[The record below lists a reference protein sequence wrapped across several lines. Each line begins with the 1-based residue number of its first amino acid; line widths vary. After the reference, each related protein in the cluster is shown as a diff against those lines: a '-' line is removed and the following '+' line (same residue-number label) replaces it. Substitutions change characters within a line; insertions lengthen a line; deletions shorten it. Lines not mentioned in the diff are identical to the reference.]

1 MAVPSS
7 GPLQLRGDIALEV
20 DGSATGTDVSLRA
33 LSNSAGFDAPD
44 TMSEFYGYSSVSA
57 PSVTTDAASDVTS
70 SGFTANGNATADNGA
85 SITDRGFYIGT
96 DSNYANNTKT
106 SVGGSGTGTFT
117 LAQSGLTYNTT
128 YYITAYATNS
138 VGEGRGSTISQNTSN
153 ANAPTVTTQAITNIS
168 YTSITGNGNVTSDGG
183 ATITQRGF
191 YYGTSSNYANNTK
204 ISSGGTTGSYVHNIG
219 GLSQTTTY
227 YVTAY
232 AINAVGESVGSTVNA
247 QTLTAATYTFNEV
260 SSTQFVGP
268 DYVSWSGCVGNSST
282 SASGSAYYQYNHA
295 SYGWTNYSSASRS
308 LSGTKCGASNPG
320 TVTWSNC
327 APKNNDG
334 STNTSVRSRM
344 YASINGNNTWTG
356 YYNLCSLSG
365 GAPYPNPAA
374 SGACNPGR
382 QTSYSKGYSVCSWR
396 GRYGNIMAS
405 CWGPT
410 NNIYG
415 DHWIEYTDTAT
426 NTGGSF
432 NFYVQMTNF
441 C

>member
-33 LSNSAGFDAPD
+33 LSNSAGFTQPD

-57 PSVTTDAASDVTS
+57 PSVDTDTASDVTS
-70 SGFTANGNATADNGA
+70 NSFTANGDATADNGA

-106 SVGGSGTGTFT
+106 SVGGNSTGNFS

-138 VGEGRGSTISQNTSN
+138 VGEGRGNTITQNTAN

-204 ISSGGTTGSYVHNIG
+204 ISSGGTTGSYTHNIG
-219 GLSQTTTY
+219 GLSSTTTY

-247 QTLTAATYTFNEV
+247 QTLTPASYNFINSNTRYF
-260 SSTQFVGP
+260 SGP
-268 DYVSWSGCVGNSST
+268 DRESWSHCIGSSST
-282 SASGSAYYQYNHA
+282 SASGSFNWQYNHA
-295 SYGWTNYSSASRS
+295 SYGWTNISSASRS
-308 LSGTKCGASNPG
+308 LSGTKCGQSDPG
-320 TVTWSNC
+320 TVTVYIK
-327 APKNNDG
+327 AAKRTDA
-334 STNTSVRSRM
+334 TNRTDLRALMSQ
-344 YASINGNNTWTG
+344 SINSHWTG
-356 YYNLCSLSG
+356 YYRICGITQDMPAISTSG
-365 GAPYPNPAA
+365 
-374 SGACNPGR
+374 CNPGSTG
-382 QTSYSKGYSVCSWR
+382 TSGHSNSNCSWR
-396 GRYGNIMAS
+396 ARYGGIYTS
-405 CWGPT
+405 CWAAQDGGGF
-410 NNIYG
+410 YG
-415 DHWIEYTDTAT
+415 SYFIEFTQTT
-426 NTGGSF
+426 PNPGHSSSF
-432 NFYVQMTNF
+432 NKYVLTY